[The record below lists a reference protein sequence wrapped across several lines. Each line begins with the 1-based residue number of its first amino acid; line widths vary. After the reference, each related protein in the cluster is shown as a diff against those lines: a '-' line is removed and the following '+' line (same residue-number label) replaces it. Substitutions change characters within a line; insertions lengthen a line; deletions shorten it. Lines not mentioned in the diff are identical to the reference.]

1 MTRYFI
7 AISGFILLA
16 IVTVIA
22 AEARVAGQ
30 TDEFRDGTNRPV
42 SIALLPPQASVATQR
57 LITAEAEVDES
68 LKFGIIYMAQVAA
81 LLEEQGYL
89 VEIIDADRVNSEP
102 RLQEYVVDANRRY
115 DELMQQVKMRRIK
128 KRLYN
133 AGDEARALANYLNVD
148 ALGFPRLTVVG
159 ATGGKIAMSVLLGGG
174 MGGSFGTLSLI
185 DRYSGDLEA
194 HLTGAGGNS
203 ARKFEEDPEGM
214 IARITDNLV
223 KGLPD
228 AEPSKRIEQESDDAD
243 VLSDIESLLNE

>member
-1 MTRYFI
+1 MTRK
-7 AISGFILLA
+7 LLA
-16 IVTVIA
+16 LTA
-22 AEARVAGQ
+22 LLTLTTTQARVAGQ
-30 TDEFRDGTNRPV
+30 TDEFKDGASRPV

-57 LITAEAEVDES
+57 LVKQEAQVDES
-68 LKFGIIYMAQVAA
+68 SEFAAIYMAQVAS
-81 LLEEQGYL
+81 LLEDQGYL
-89 VEIIDADRVNSEP
+89 VEVIDPERVNSDP

-115 DELMQQVKMRRIK
+115 DELIQQVKVRRIK
-128 KRLYN
+128 RRIYN
-133 AGDEARALANYLNVD
+133 AGDEARTLADYLNVD

-185 DRYSGDLEA
+185 DSRSGDLEA

-228 AEPSKRIEQESDDAD
+228 AEPSKRVEPESDEAD
-243 VLSDIESLLNE
+243 VLAEIESLLNE

>member
-1 MTRYFI
+1 MTRK
-7 AISGFILLA
+7 LLA
-16 IVTVIA
+16 LTA
-22 AEARVAGQ
+22 LLALTTTQARVAGQ
-30 TDEFRDGTNRPV
+30 TDEFKDGASRPV

-57 LITAEAEVDES
+57 LVKQEAQVEES
-68 LKFGIIYMAQVAA
+68 SEFATIYIAQVAA

-89 VEIIDADRVNSEP
+89 VEVIEPERVNADP

-115 DELMQQVKMRRIK
+115 DELIQQVKVRRIK
-128 KRLYN
+128 RRIYN
-133 AGDEARALANYLNVD
+133 AGDEARALADYLNVD

-185 DRYSGDLEA
+185 DSRSGDLEA

-214 IARITDNLV
+214 IGRITENLV

-228 AEPSKRIEQESDDAD
+228 AEPSKRVAPESDEAD
-243 VLSDIESLLNE
+243 VLAEIESLLDE